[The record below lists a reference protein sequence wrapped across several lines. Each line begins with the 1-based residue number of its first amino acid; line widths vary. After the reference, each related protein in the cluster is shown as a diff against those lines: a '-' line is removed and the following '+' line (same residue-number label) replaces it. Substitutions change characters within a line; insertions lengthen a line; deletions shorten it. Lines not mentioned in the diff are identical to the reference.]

1 MLSEIYWR
9 SVNFLSLQ
17 IEEWNG
23 EFTIFQPDSGKTHFL
38 NQMGLQVILNLNQVP
53 ATEDE
58 IGRILAQQFQQVLD
72 QELSLQINKILHR
85 FDALG
90 LIEKVRFESSS

>member
-38 NQMGLQVILNLNQVP
+38 NQMGLQVILNLNQAP

-72 QELSLQINKILHR
+72 QEFSLQINKILHR

-90 LIEKVRFESSS
+90 LIEK